1 MPVLKLGYLRGM
13 DSRRVSLFGQRWRYF
28 SQGNIHGVSANWLRK
43 QCTGIY
49 STVGEFLQSEH
60 SPAQISTQSLLEGE
74 QVFRSILEKKSGA
87 NYEKNFDCEVGLAS
101 FLYAY
106 ILTSKPLTVIETGV
120 ANGITTNTMMK
131 ALEQTGGALHSF
143 DIDARTQNVYTG
155 TGNWSFYHLNGNLEK
170 SLEAHVTEIGDV
182 DLWIHDSNHGYLW
195 QAYEYQ
201 LASRVLTTDGV
212 LVSDDID
219 SSTAW
224 GLASKDFLEPSSA
237 IFDSRKFIGVAKIR
251 T

>member
-1 MPVLKLGYLRGM
+1 M
-13 DSRRVSLFGQRWRYF
+13 
-28 SQGNIHGVSANWLRK
+28 SANWLRK
-43 QCTGIY
+43 QCAGIY
-49 STVGEFLQSEH
+49 STVGEFLQSER
-60 SPAQISTQSLLEGE
+60 SPVQVSTQSLLEGE
-74 QVFRSILEKKSGA
+74 QVFRSILQKKSGA

-131 ALEQTGGALHSF
+131 ALEQTGGSLHSF
-143 DIDARTQNVYTG
+143 DIDARTNNVYTG

-212 LVSDDID
+212 LMSDEID

-224 GLASKDFLEPSSA
+224 GLASKEFPEPSSA
-237 IFDSRKFIGVAKIR
+237 IFDNRKFIGVAKIR